1 MFRTVTLDKTKQTK
15 EQKGGWSIYPAVFFL
30 TFRSRHMKNKLLTVT
45 LEISGVVTANMSVF
59 TKLDKFCNNC

>member
-15 EQKGGWSIYPAVFFL
+15 EQKAVGVYIHPSFSYL
-30 TFRSRHMKNKLLTVT
+30 PQSAYENKLLTVT
-45 LEISGVVTANMSVF
+45 VEIPGVVTANMSVF